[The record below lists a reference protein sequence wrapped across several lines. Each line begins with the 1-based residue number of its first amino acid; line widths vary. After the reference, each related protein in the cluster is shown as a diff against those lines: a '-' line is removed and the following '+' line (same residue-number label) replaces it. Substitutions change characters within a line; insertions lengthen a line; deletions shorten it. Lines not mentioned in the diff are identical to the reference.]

1 MDINHPLLL
10 ASSSPYRAELLSRL
24 GLNFKMATPACDEK
38 PHVDESA
45 EQLVYRL
52 AQSKARSLESRY
64 GTSLIIGSDQV
75 AEVDGEILGK
85 PGNIENAV
93 KQLTRLSGKRVT
105 FYTGLCL
112 LNAKTGREQ
121 ISVETFDVV
130 FRPLSHLQI
139 ERYVWKEKPLD
150 CAGSFKSEGLGIT
163 LFERFDGQDPTT
175 LIGLPLMRL
184 VTLLQNEG
192 IALP

>member
-1 MDINHPLLL
+1 MDISHPILL
-10 ASSSPYRAELLSRL
+10 ASTSPYRAALLSRL
-24 GLNFKMATPACDEK
+24 GLDFKMATPHCDET
-38 PHVDESA
+38 HHTGESA
-45 EQLVYRL
+45 EDLVYRL
-52 AQSKARSLESRY
+52 SRGKARSLESRY

-85 PGNIENAV
+85 PGNVKTAM
-93 KQLTRLSGKRVT
+93 KQLSQLSGKRVT
-105 FYTGLCL
+105 FYTGISL
-112 LNAKTGREQ
+112 LNAKTGHEQ
-121 ISVETFDVV
+121 IAVEPFDVV
-130 FRPLSHLQI
+130 FRPLSNLQI

-184 VTLLQNEG
+184 VTMFHNEG
-192 IALP
+192 ISLP

>member
-1 MDINHPLLL
+1 MDISHPILL

-24 GLNFKMATPACDEK
+24 GINFKMATPHCDEK
-38 PHVDESA
+38 PLPDESA
-45 EQLVYRL
+45 ERLVYRL

-75 AEVDGEILGK
+75 AEVDGDILGK

-93 KQLTRLSGKRVT
+93 KQLTQLSGKRVT
-105 FYTGLCL
+105 FYTGLSL
-112 LNAKTGREQ
+112 LNAKTGHEQ
-121 ISVETFDVV
+121 IAVENFDVV

-163 LFERFDGQDPTT
+163 LFERFDGRDPTT

-184 VTLLQNEG
+184 VSLLQNEG
-192 IALP
+192 ISIP